1 MYFFPSYLPFG
12 GGTAGG
18 FMVYVSFLNMD
29 THFISCVGLA
39 VHQPLASKEQLC
51 GEPLKAS
58 LIACDL

>member
-1 MYFFPSYLPFG
+1 MYFFPIIFAIG
-12 GGTAGG
+12 GRTAGG
-18 FMVYVSFLNMD
+18 FTVYVSCLNMD
-29 THFISCVGLA
+29 THFISSVGLA